1 EQNVYAASPRIINI
15 NRNPCIRATKHLFHR
30 TVPTVANMK
39 VSVAAFVTVV
49 VVMAL
54 TVEESQ
60 AVCPPHVCDNAVCQ
74 CIVSCGKH
82 QKLFPN
88 GGVCGCC
95 PGCVNILRKL

>member
-1 EQNVYAASPRIINI
+1 
-15 NRNPCIRATKHLFHR
+15 
-30 TVPTVANMK
+30 MK

-95 PGCVNILRKL
+95 PGCVNILQEGDNCSPLDGAAVQPFCDEGLICNSQYICVKI